1 MLKDIKGETDGKTI
15 TVGDFSTPLTSVDNS
30 RQKINMATKI
40 PNETIKELE
49 LVVISRT
56 VQSKSENTRS
66 FQDVHM
72 EHSLGQAVYQGT
84 KQTSTNLKVQK
95 LFQVSDHSGI
105 KLEMNHSQKK
115 NEKKRLHGD

>member
-1 MLKDIKGETDGKTI
+1 MIHIVKGFGIVNDAEIDVSLELSWAPKYIKQMLKDIKGETDGKTI

-72 EHSLGQAVYQGT
+72 EHSLGQAVY
-84 KQTSTNLKVQK
+84 
-95 LFQVSDHSGI
+95 
-105 KLEMNHSQKK
+105 
-115 NEKKRLHGD
+115 